1 MEGNYER
8 ILEKIASSAGLSKE
22 EVERQIEAKRAKLSG
37 LISKEGAAQVVA
49 SELGV
54 SFENEV
60 LKIDELLPSMRKVNT
75 SGKVIFISPVR
86 TFKTKKGIESKV
98 VNLTIAD
105 ESSNIRVVLW
115 DTNQVG
121 LVEKGDIVEGG
132 TVEIGNGSMR
142 GQELHLGSF
151 SEIKVSDKVFENVK
165 TEIVVH
171 EKQILDLKIGESS
184 SFRGFIVQ
192 AFEPNFFSI
201 CPECNKKVVQEGEGF
216 LCGEHGKVV
225 PEKRAVTNI
234 VVDDGTGSIRA
245 VLFHEKISELGI
257 DLESEDL
264 TKEKEKIMG
273 KEMIF
278 IGNVRNNAFFNTPE
292 VIIEKVMPV
301 DLDQVIKDLEKNVN

>member
-8 ILEKIASSAGLSKE
+8 ILEKIASSASLGKE

-54 SFENEV
+54 SFDNEH

-86 TFKTKKGIESKV
+86 SFKTKKGIESKV
-98 VNLTIAD
+98 VNLTLAD
-105 ESSNIRVVLW
+105 ETSNIRVVLW
-115 DTNQVG
+115 DTNHVG
-121 LVEKGDIVEGG
+121 LVEKG
-132 TVEIGNGSMR
+132 EITENTSIELDNGSMR
-142 GQELHLGSF
+142 GQEVHLGSF
-151 SEIKVSDKVFENVK
+151 SELKVIDKVFENVK
-165 TEIVVH
+165 TEKVVH
-171 EKQILDLKIGESS
+171 EKQVSDLNIGESS
-184 SFRGFIVQ
+184 SVRAFVVQ
-192 AFEPNFFSI
+192 AFEPKFFSI

-216 LCGEHGKVV
+216 LCKEHGKVA
-225 PEKRAVTNI
+225 PEKRAVTNV

-257 DLESEDL
+257 NIESENL
-264 TKEKEKIMG
+264 TQEKEKIMG

-278 IGNVRNNAFFNTPE
+278 SGNVRNNAFFNTPE
-292 VIIEKVMPV
+292 LIIDSVKPV
-301 DLDQVIKDLEKNVN
+301 DLDKVIETLEKNAN